1 MAHHPRWTS
10 VVVEEVLDAVCAF
23 RQAASDGIITADEA
37 VRLEQELV
45 EAARVAEIA
54 DLVDI
59 AVDEIK
65 RTAGLTPYTRRRAQ
79 RLGIEIAVLTP
90 RMENTEERPG

>member
-1 MAHHPRWTS
+1 MAHHPRWTT
-10 VVVEEVLDAVCAF
+10 VVVDEVLDAVCAF
-23 RQAASDGIITADEA
+23 RQAASDGAIDSHEM
-37 VRLEQELV
+37 VRVERELA
-45 EAARVAEIA
+45 EAARAAEIA